1 MSLFGDLD
9 VESAEDNP
17 WFKPDGVYECY
28 LHSVK
33 VGATKAGDKMGMTL
47 EYKIA
52 SGPKVGRI
60 INEWKWV
67 PTPNQVQGYKSLSPK
82 DGQEKDDEFGE
93 KASQAVSYLKARM
106 KDFGIPSDR
115 INSITSQDLL
125 DLELHLNV
133 TIQNKNGSENVRAVG
148 PFESDELSS
157 PFDS

>member
-17 WFKPDGVYECY
+17 WFKPDGPYECY

-33 VGATKAGDKMGMTL
+33 VGPTKGGDKMGMML

-52 SGPKVGRI
+52 SGSKAGRLI
-60 INEWKWV
+60 SEWKWV
-67 PTPNQVQGYKSLSPK
+67 PTTNQIQGYKSLHPV
-82 DGQEKDDEFGE
+82 DGQVKDDEFGE
-93 KASQAVSYLKARM
+93 KAAQAVSYLKARM

-115 INSITSQDLL
+115 INKMEAEDLL
-125 DLELHLNV
+125 ALELHLTV
-133 TIQNKNGSENVRAVG
+133 TIQNKNGSENVRAVALY
-148 PFESDELSS
+148 ENDDNIS